1 MSLDKDL
8 HKFMVGELLQE
19 LASSG
24 ADCGG
29 GTAVLMGAAMGAA
42 LYAMA
47 MRVTASH
54 RDGSEKD
61 ELEAK
66 ALQMDKIYSD
76 ILAFAKKDGEAYG
89 FVVDAI
95 RLPKGT
101 EAEIAVR
108 REALQAALKKAAL
121 VPMEA
126 AELCLAA
133 IKAGASFLPNCA
145 KPSRS
150 DVAAGTMLLYAGV
163 RGCLLNIL
171 QNCKNL
177 SDRGDILERSA
188 EIRKAAEELHSTILK
203 ETEIIL

>member
-1 MSLDKDL
+1 
-8 HKFMVGELLQE
+8 
-19 LASSG
+19 
-24 ADCGG
+24 
-29 GTAVLMGAAMGAA
+29 
-42 LYAMA
+42 MA

-177 SDRGDILERSA
+177 ADRGDILERAA
-188 EIRKAAEELHSTILK
+188 EIRIAAEELHVTILK
-203 ETEIIL
+203 DTEITL